1 MKEDRFTSLL
11 GEAWGTED
19 VSVLQSMALLKPP
32 CAPVLKLKSCLG
44 FLSRA
49 CFAAWL
55 IHAPPGFLLLC
66 LPFSSFPI
74 SKFHILCANFLNFLE
89 LKASSCLD
97 FRGHGEKFFHADQG
111 YFRLYPSNVA
121 AYWIALDTADE
132 TNGTMHGANVFNDLP
147 EFQVGKSNF
156 RDSIWIGT
164 FMISMVV
171 CSGAAVAHR
180 WHPSPHAGRL
190 RAARRRRARHRCPC
204 ELPTHT
210 FF

>member
-1 MKEDRFTSLL
+1 MGHGGRVGAAVHGAAQAAVRPSFETQIL
-11 GEAWGTED
+11 AW
-19 VSVLQSMALLKPP
+19 VSVSGVFRGLVDPRPSRFSFA
-32 CAPVLKLKSCLG
+32 ASAFF
-44 FLSRA
+44 FLSN
-49 CFAAWL
+49 FQ
-55 IHAPPGFLLLC
+55 
-66 LPFSSFPI
+66 
-74 SKFHILCANFLNFLE
+74 FHILCANFLNFLE

-132 TNGTMHGANVFNDLP
+132 TNGTMHGANVFND
-147 EFQVGKSNF
+147 FQSVLVNHPWKIVF
-156 RDSIWIGT
+156 TIWIDT